1 MSLITDSRNAVTA
14 RVVGSGPEGLVEP
27 VVGAPGKLNFG
38 LIQGDKEVKD
48 GDRLVTA
55 GFSTEGGLAS
65 RYPADIPIGQVVE
78 TIPAQE
84 QQKEQVSVEPFAELS
99 RPERGHGPDQRGFR
113 VVIVTP
119 PILLRLVAIVF
130 LTVLLQIGLFS
141 QIPIFGSVP
150 NLIPVVVV
158 SLGLLGGAVT
168 GAVTGFAAGLLVDVM
183 IGGTLGVASLALM
196 AAGYLAGRWREGY
209 DIVSSLV
216 PPLLIGALTALT
228 ALIYGGLTL
237 TLGVEAPVSVLA
249 LREVVIQGLLAV
261 LLAVPVFPLIKR
273 VLRPALVDDATRARA
288 RASGVGGSGR
298 GGTFGMMRGQGSI

>member
-1 MSLITDSRNAVTA
+1 M
-14 RVVGSGPEGLVEP
+14 
-27 VVGAPGKLNFG
+27 
-38 LIQGDKEVKD
+38 
-48 GDRLVTA
+48 
-55 GFSTEGGLAS
+55 
-65 RYPADIPIGQVVE
+65 
-78 TIPAQE
+78 
-84 QQKEQVSVEPFAELS
+84 
-99 RPERGHGPDQRGFR
+99 
-113 VVIVTP
+113 IVTP
-119 PILLRLVAIVF
+119 PILIRLLVIVF

-273 VLRPALVDDATRARA
+273 VLRPALVDDSTRARA
-288 RASGVGGSGR
+288 RASGAGGSGR